1 MAGIKNMQKSF
12 IYSFNRHFPSK
23 PQIFKDAYKW
33 LGDYGQLQQS
43 LLGILTLVGLSGRV
57 GMEELWGGGCH
68 PCATVAYSKS
78 QSMAK
83 KGACVRRYIDA
94 LLPSSR
100 KSC

>member
-1 MAGIKNMQKSF
+1 MAVIKNTQKSF
-12 IYSFNRHFPSK
+12 IYLFNRHFPSK

-43 LLGILTLVGLSGRV
+43 LLDILTLVGWSGRV

-68 PCATVAYSKS
+68 SCAMVPYSKS
-78 QSMAK
+78 QSVVK
-83 KGACVRRYIDA
+83 KGACVRRNIDA